1 MSCTGLSSPTVTNG
15 HDGRN
20 LLYEV
25 ALNDREQEWASQ
37 MRAALMGDQAAY
49 RAVLQSF
56 TVFLRSEVRRGFARY
71 GRGPADVEDV
81 VQDTLLAIHLKRET
95 WRTDEPIGP
104 WIRAIARNKVIDSLR
119 RGGKR
124 INVPI
129 EDVIETLPADEP
141 EEHLSERDA
150 QQVLSKLNGRQREI
164 VEAISINGASI
175 RDTATKY
182 SISEGAVR
190 VALHRGLAALA
201 KAFRAEDL

>member
-1 MSCTGLSSPTVTNG
+1 MS
-15 HDGRN
+15 
-20 LLYEV
+20 E
-25 ALNDREQEWASQ
+25 REQEWASQ
-37 MRAALMGDQAAY
+37 MRAALTGDQAAY
-49 RAVLQSF
+49 RAVLQSM

-71 GRGPADVEDV
+71 GRGQADVEDV

-95 WRTDEPIGP
+95 WRVDEPIGP

-129 EDVIETLPADEP
+129 EDVIETLPAEEP

-164 VEAISINGASI
+164 VEAISLNGASI
-175 RDTATKY
+175 RETAAKY

-190 VALHRGLAALA
+190 VALHRGLATLA
-201 KAFRAEDL
+201 KAFRTEDT